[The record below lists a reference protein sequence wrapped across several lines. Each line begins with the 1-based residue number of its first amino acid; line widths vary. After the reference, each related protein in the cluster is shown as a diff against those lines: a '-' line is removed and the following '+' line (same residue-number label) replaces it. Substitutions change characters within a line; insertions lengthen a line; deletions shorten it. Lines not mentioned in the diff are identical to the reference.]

1 MKLKGNKKG
10 FTLVELL
17 AVIVVLAIIMIIAI
31 PAVLENMNNA
41 KKGSLKVYAEKA
53 LGNAQSTYQAD
64 DLLGALPTSSTTTND
79 KKFLKDKCYCY
90 SLTGVGL
97 TTTGSYKGYVIIT
110 LDAATNA
117 ASYKVTLTDN
127 SFYLEDHN
135 YEKLNNGIEIKEGNR
150 SGESAG
156 AIVSSCANLDDSS
169 C

>member
-1 MKLKGNKKG
+1 MKFKSNKKG

-31 PAVLENMNNA
+31 PSVLENMNNA

-64 DLLGALPTSSTTTND
+64 DLLGALPSSTNTSDN
-79 KKFLKDKCYCY
+79 KKYLQDKCYCY
-90 SLTGVGL
+90 SLSAIGL

-110 LDAATNA
+110 LDPNTNA

-127 SFYLEDHN
+127 SFYLEDHD
-135 YEKLNNGIEIKEGNR
+135 YGKLNNNIEISDGNN
-150 SGESAG
+150 SIE
-156 AIVSSCANLDDSS
+156 SSCSGVTASRCS
-169 C
+169 